1 MEILDEI
8 RHKIKTGQ
16 VEFSQHAVDQ
26 SIIRGIS
33 MQDFREAIERSE
45 VVEDYPHDKYGPSCL
60 VLGFTLSDRP
70 IHFHCS
76 YPVRPIIKIITLYE
90 PDPSKWINF
99 KTRRQDD
106 V

>member
-8 RHKIKTGQ
+8 LHKIKTGQ

-45 VVEDYPHDKYGPSCL
+45 VVEDYPHDKYGPQLPGSRL
-60 VLGFTLSDRP
+60 HV
-70 IHFHCS
+70 
-76 YPVRPIIKIITLYE
+76 VR
-90 PDPSKWINF
+90 
-99 KTRRQDD
+99 
-106 V
+106 